1 MPFLELSSRTS
12 LTPDDIISCLQL
24 NDMLFQDKATGKY
37 QINLHGQ
44 TLEEHAKKMVQK
56 NYIQIVPE
64 KLTWTP
70 FILSKERLASIT
82 GEATHQDK

>member
-1 MPFLELSSRTS
+1 
-12 LTPDDIISCLQL
+12 
-24 NDMLFQDKATGKY
+24 MLVQDKVTGKY
-37 QINLHGQ
+37 QINIQGQ
-44 TLEEHAKKMVQK
+44 TLEDHAKKMVQK

-82 GEATHQDK
+82 GEAAHQD